1 MYTTTKETTSTSV
14 LPFTQESF
22 PLDATTVK
30 QVNAVAVQQTGSQ
43 PSTPLLSINSP
54 ASLPPRP
61 HTPLSK
67 TSVMGPSDVDKKLL
81 ELEQR
86 TRTLTADKKVLERNI
101 ISQREGSST
110 RERLSAAKSDL
121 ARSRIKY

>member
-1 MYTTTKETTSTSV
+1 
-14 LPFTQESF
+14 
-22 PLDATTVK
+22 
-30 QVNAVAVQQTGSQ
+30 
-43 PSTPLLSINSP
+43 
-54 ASLPPRP
+54 
-61 HTPLSK
+61 
-67 TSVMGPSDVDKKLL
+67 MGPSDVDKKLL

-86 TRTLTADKKVLERNI
+86 TRTLTAEKKVLERNI